1 MGDRVQ
7 LTLQTLAQGFIFAL
21 QVEGKVPSTVSYYQ
35 SNLRRFLWYA
45 VQHNWPEDPRSIN
58 PLMLREFLAY
68 AGNAKNR
75 WGARGNGSENCREPS
90 KTGGWRYYRTLR
102 ALFRWAIA
110 EKLLEQNPLANIKVN
125 PPKEQPPKPYSSEEL
140 RRLIAVCDID
150 SNNSTQFIGCRNKA
164 IILLYVTTGQRLS
177 ELGNLKL
184 DDFSLETGRG
194 IVNGKGGWQRQF
206 AIQPIAKKALW
217 KYIALRERRVKPSA
231 EDWLWITEEGL
242 RLSVDGIHIAFR
254 RIKKRAGVNGFGAVH
269 RLRHTFALNALR
281 ELKDPFLLQLLLG
294 HRTLEMTRRYTQ
306 ELKIEEALNAMDHTN
321 LANRLGLG

>member
-7 LTLQTLAQGFIFAL
+7 LTLQTLVQGFVFSL

-35 SNLRRFLWYA
+35 NNLRRFLWFA
-45 VQHNWPEDPRSIN
+45 SQHHWPDDPRAIN

-68 AGNAKNR
+68 AGNAINR
-75 WGARGNGSENCREPS
+75 WGTKGNGSENCREPS

-125 PPKEQPPKPYSSEEL
+125 PPKEQSPKPYSSEEMRKL
-140 RRLIAVCDID
+140 VAVCEMD
-150 SNNSTQFIGCRNKA
+150 SNESTQFIGCRNKA
-164 IILLYVTTGQRLS
+164 IILLYATTGLRLS
-177 ELGNLKL
+177 ELGNLGL
-184 DDFSLETGRG
+184 HDFNLESGRG
-194 IVNGKGGWQRQF
+194 TVTGKGGWQRQF

-217 KYIALRERRVKPSA
+217 KYLALRELRVKPSSH
-231 EDWLWITEEGL
+231 DWLWITEEGN
-242 RLSVDGIHIAFR
+242 RLKVGGIHIAFR

-269 RLRHTFALNALR
+269 RLRHTFALNTLR
-281 ELKDPFLLQLLLG
+281 EIKDPFLLQLLLG

-306 ELKIEEALNAMDHTN
+306 ELKIEEALKVMDSIN